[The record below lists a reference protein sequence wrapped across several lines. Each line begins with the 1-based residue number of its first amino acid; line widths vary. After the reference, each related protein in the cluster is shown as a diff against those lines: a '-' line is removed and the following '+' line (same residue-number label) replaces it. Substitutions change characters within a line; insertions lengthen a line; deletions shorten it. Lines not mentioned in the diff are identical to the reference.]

1 MTTET
6 VEKPSQT
13 DEEAVRKA
21 FPQKGRLDRR
31 VGYLFGKSFFRVNYH
46 DPDQENKIVE
56 THFVEV
62 FEGKAID
69 RTTRAS

>member
-1 MTTET
+1 METTTE
-6 VEKPSQT
+6 VPART
-13 DEEAVRKA
+13 DEEVVRKA
-21 FPQKGRLDRR
+21 FPQKGRLERR

-46 DPDQENKIVE
+46 DSEQENKIVE

-69 RTTRAS
+69 RTARN